1 MKILRNFFWAFLW
14 LSLSAQEPIVVYL
27 IWTEDPT
34 STMTIQWQTPS
45 GIVIRPHLSYH
56 STEDNRWIEQQG
68 ESQTVVDT
76 DVDVH
81 RIHLTGLREDS
92 VYIFKIQ
99 GSETEYRFR
108 TLPKTLSRSVR
119 MAIGGDAFLGN
130 GMGAFHRM
138 NKVIAATDPDF
149 VAIGGDLA
157 YTTGGKHVA
166 KGRKWTVSRW
176 QTFLKEL
183 QETLKKEDGRLV
195 PILPIVGNHDVTK
208 PKHRTGAPEMFYE
221 IFTFP
226 DPQRAY
232 RALHFGNYLSLI
244 MLDTGHTWP
253 IEGEQT
259 AWLEKALQESHS
271 TYVFAAYH
279 EAAYPS
285 YYPYTGKVP
294 EKLREH
300 WVPLFEKYHVPLAFE
315 HHNHTYK
322 RSHTIKAEKVDPE
335 GVIYLG
341 DGAWAVPPR
350 RPQPADKLWYLVKSK
365 SINMVYI
372 VTMTQD
378 KCRVEAK
385 DMKGRV
391 IDLLEAR
398 TEALIHP

>member
-1 MKILRNFFWAFLW
+1 M
-14 LSLSAQEPIVVYL
+14 
-27 IWTEDPT
+27 
-34 STMTIQWQTPS
+34 
-45 GIVIRPHLSYH
+45 RPQLSYH
-56 STEDNRWIEQQG
+56 HIEDNRWTEQQG

-81 RIHLTGLREDS
+81 RIHLAGLREDS
-92 VYIFKIQ
+92 VYVFKIS
-99 GSETEYRFR
+99 GSATEYRFQ
-108 TLPKTLSRSVR
+108 TLPKKLNRPVR
-119 MAIGGDAFLGN
+119 MVIGGDAFLGN
-130 GMGAFHRM
+130 SMGAFHRM
-138 NKVIAATDPDF
+138 NQVVAASNPDF
-149 VAIGGDLA
+149 VVIGGDLA
-157 YTTGGKHVA
+157 YTAGGKQVA
-166 KGRKWTVSRW
+166 KGRKWALARW

-183 QETLKKEDGRLV
+183 QEALTKEDGRLV
-195 PILPIVGNHDVTK
+195 PMLPIVGNHDVTK

-226 DPQRAY
+226 EAGKAY
-232 RALHFGNYLSLI
+232 RSLDFGDYLSLL
-244 MLDTGHTWP
+244 MLDTDHTWP

-259 AWLEKALQESHS
+259 TWLEKALQKSHS

-279 EAAYPS
+279 VAAYPS

-294 EKLREH
+294 EKLKKH

-315 HHNHTYK
+315 HHNHAFK
-322 RSHTIKAEKVDPE
+322 RSHPIKEGKIDPE

-350 RPQPADKLWYLVKSK
+350 RPQPADKLWYLVKSQ

-385 DMKGRV
+385 NMKGRV

-398 TEALIHP
+398 AEALVAH

>member
-1 MKILRNFFWAFLW
+1 MKIFRNLLWAFLW
-14 LSLSAQEPIVVYL
+14 LSLNAQEPAVVYL
-27 IWTEDPT
+27 TWTEDPT

-45 GIVIRPHLSYH
+45 GTVMRPQLSYH
-56 STEDNRWIEQQG
+56 HIADNRWTEQQG

-81 RIHLTGLREDS
+81 RIHLAGLREDS
-92 VYIFKIQ
+92 VYVFKIS
-99 GSETEYRFR
+99 GSATEYRFQ
-108 TLPKTLSRSVR
+108 TLPKKLSRPVR
-119 MAIGGDAFLGN
+119 MVIGGDAFLGN

-138 NKVIAATDPDF
+138 NKVVAASNPDF
-149 VAIGGDLA
+149 VVIGGDLA
-157 YTTGGKHVA
+157 YTTGGKQVA
-166 KGRKWTVSRW
+166 KGRKWALARW

-183 QETLKKEDGRLV
+183 QETLTKEDGRLV
-195 PILPIVGNHDVTK
+195 PMLPIVGNHDVTK

-226 DPQRAY
+226 DADKAY
-232 RALHFGNYLSLI
+232 RSLDFGDYLSLL
-244 MLDTGHTWP
+244 MLDTDHTWP
-253 IEGEQT
+253 IEGDQT
-259 AWLEKALQESHS
+259 TWLEKALQKSHS

-279 EAAYPS
+279 VAAYPS

-294 EKLREH
+294 EKLKKH

-315 HHNHTYK
+315 HHNHAFK
-322 RSHTIKAEKVDPE
+322 RSHPIKEGKIDPE

-350 RPQPADKLWYLVKSK
+350 RPQPADKLWYLVKSQ

-385 DMKGRV
+385 NMKGRV

-398 TEALIHP
+398 AEALVAH